1 MQDKLDALEAAL
13 PNITSGFMI
22 TMKLT
27 LGGALLALV
36 LAIILGLLARMKNI
50 LIRGTARFI
59 IEFFRGTSLVVQLF
73 WAYYVLPILLDIK
86 LDSMLVGILA
96 LGFNYGAYAAEVRS
110 EEHTSELQSR
120 GHLVCRLLLG

>member
-13 PNITSGFMI
+13 PNITSVFMI

-86 LDSMLVGILA
+86 LDSMLEIGRA
-96 LGFNYGAYAAEVRS
+96 S
-110 EEHTSELQSR
+110 
-120 GHLVCRLLLG
+120 CRERVDS